1 MNAMS
6 SSMKLS
12 LALAETWLSQ
22 VRGLNLQDVVVDR
35 VHTDSRSLQ
44 AGDLFVALRGER
56 FDGNAYIAQ
65 AKAQGAVAVVCE
77 ASGEAQALAH
87 GLPALVV
94 SDARIALGELAAGW
108 RAQFSLPLIADR
120 KSVV

>member
-1 MNAMS
+1 MNAVNSDMHL
-6 SSMKLS
+6 KLTQ
-12 LALAETWLSQ
+12 ALGWLSHA
-22 VRGLNLQDVVVDR
+22 RGVGVQDVVVDR

-56 FDGNAYIAQ
+56 FDGNQFIAQ

-87 GLPALVV
+87 GLPANAVA
-94 SDARIALGELAAGW
+94 SCGACLAAAVTET
-108 RAQFSLPLIADR
+108 RTNAP
-120 KSVV
+120 